1 MLFNIKKKK
10 AQGDLAPSFTIS
22 IPYSKNFRG
31 FKRMKLTTYQ
41 DPLVDLDAIKSAP
54 DPDAILF
61 EEYLYPDTPPL
72 MRVSFD
78 GMRLGTIWSYY
89 SEEYYEAIRSGRVSA
104 VSLGLSETDVFL
116 FLKVNK

>member
-1 MLFNIKKKK
+1 MLFSKKKKK
-10 AQGDLAPSFTIS
+10 AQDDPAPSFTIS

-78 GMRLGTIWSYY
+78 GIRLGTIWS
-89 SEEYYEAIRSGRVSA
+89 SSWAEYYDTIRSGRVPA
-104 VSLGLSETDVFL
+104 VSLGVSENDVFL
-116 FLKVNK
+116 YLKVNK

>member
-10 AQGDLAPSFTIS
+10 AQSDLAPSFTIS

-41 DPLVDLDAIKSAP
+41 DPLVDLDAIKSAS

-72 MRVSFD
+72 MRVSAD
-78 GMRLGTIWSYY
+78 GMRLGTIWS
-89 SEEYYEAIRSGRVSA
+89 SSWTEYYDLIRSGKCTA
-104 VSLGLSETDVFL
+104 VSLGTNATDVFI
-116 FLKVNK
+116 FIKV

>member
-1 MLFNIKKKK
+1 MLFGRKNKK
-10 AQGDLAPSFTIS
+10 AQGDPAPSFTIS

-41 DPLVDLDAIKSAP
+41 DPLVDMDAIRNAP
-54 DPDAILF
+54 DPKEVLF

-78 GMRLGTIWSYY
+78 GIRLGTIWS
-89 SEEYYEAIRSGRVSA
+89 SSWTEYYEVIRSGRVSA

>member
-1 MLFNIKKKK
+1 MLFGRKNKK
-10 AQGDLAPSFTIS
+10 AQGDPAPSFTIS

-41 DPLVDLDAIKSAP
+41 DPLVDMDAIRNAP

-78 GMRLGTIWSYY
+78 GIRLGTIWSYY
-89 SEEYYEAIRSGRVSA
+89 NEAYYEAIRSGRVSA
-104 VSLGLSETDVFL
+104 VSLGIREDDVFL
-116 FLKVNK
+116 FLKVN